1 MDDVLDFRLF
11 RVGGA
16 PVTVGSLVAALA
28 VFAASWLL
36 ARFVRR
42 IVAER
47 FFAQRLA
54 MGVRYAVARFL
65 GYLIL
70 VLGAVIALETLGI
83 HTTALAAFSAAIGVG
98 IGFGL
103 QDVAKNFISG
113 LLLLV
118 ERTVQVGDRVELSG
132 TAGDVVEIRTRAT
145 VIRTSDDV
153 HVIVPNSKFITET
166 VVNRTYG
173 RSRSRYRIP
182 VLVGKDADPRATEA
196 ALIRAAGRSQDVLQ
210 DPPPSVRLTRLGDGS
225 LEFELVCWTSTMLHH
240 PGALKSR
247 LNFAIHEELTAS
259 GIPLA
264 PPPAAPVPAAT
275 AGGGR
280 S

>member
-1 MDDVLDFRLF
+1 MGEVLEFRLF
-11 RVGGA
+11 RLGGV
-16 PVTVGSLVAALA
+16 PVTVGSLLAALA
-28 VFAASWLL
+28 VFVGSWLL

-42 IVAER
+42 VVAER
-47 FFAQRLA
+47 FFAHRLA
-54 MGVRYAVARFL
+54 VGVRYAVARFL
-65 GYLIL
+65 GYVIL
-70 VLGAVIALETLGI
+70 VFGAAIALEPLGI

-103 QDVAKNFISG
+103 QDIAKNFVSG

-132 TAGDVVEIRTRAT
+132 ISGDVVEIRTRAT
-145 VIRTSDDV
+145 VVRTNDDV
-153 HVIVPNSKFITET
+153 HVIIPNSKFVSET

-173 RSRSRYRIP
+173 RSRSRYRVP
-182 VLVGKDADPRATEA
+182 VLVGQDADPRATEA
-196 ALIRAAGRSQDVLQ
+196 AMIRAAGRCEDVLQ
-210 DPPPSVRLTRLGDGS
+210 EPPPSVRLTRLGDGS

-247 LNFAIHEELTAS
+247 LNFAIHQELTAS

-264 PPPAAPVPAAT
+264 PPPVVPGPAAVV
-275 AGGGR
+275 GGNR
-280 S
+280 

>member
-11 RVGGA
+11 RLGGA
-16 PVTVGSLVAALA
+16 PVTVGNLVAALA

-36 ARFVRR
+36 ARFARR

-47 FFAQRLA
+47 FFARRLA

-70 VLGAVIALETLGI
+70 VLGAAIALETLGI

-103 QDVAKNFISG
+103 QDIAKNFISG

-145 VIRTSDDV
+145 VIRTGDDV
-153 HVIVPNSKFITET
+153 HVIVPNSKFITES

-173 RSRSRYRIP
+173 RSRGRYRVP
-182 VLVGKDADPRATEA
+182 VLVAPDADPKTTES
-196 ALIRAAGRSQDVLQ
+196 ALLRAAQGCEDVLE
-210 DPPPSVRLTRLGDGS
+210 DPAPSVRLTRLGDGS

-247 LNFAIHEELTAS
+247 LNFAIHQELMAS
-259 GIPLA
+259 GISLA
-264 PPPAAPVPAAT
+264 PAPNSSGP
-275 AGGGR
+275 GR
-280 S
+280 QVSAN